1 MTTQKDILRT
11 MMTQLDDASD
21 KIPEGLYLQFCD
33 HLKNLHT
40 AIPKPQPSV
49 PFSARPQLPQ
59 SLREDSVR
67 HQRAFSFAQER
78 VLRINQQLK
87 RLKIRKR
94 ITVGVKA
101 DAVRDC
107 CGRIGFNVTDYNVEA
122 LREKGVLI
130 PDDRAFYK
138 DFLDRETL
146 ILSQKRYELL
156 GELPT
161 LERERDEARTT
172 MVGTFREIDAFRAD
186 RLY

>member
-1 MTTQKDILRT
+1 MEALSSVMSLIDQN
-11 MMTQLDDASD
+11 SES
-21 KIPEGLYLQFCD
+21 IPEGDYLKLCN
-33 HLKNLHT
+33 LMKVLHT

-49 PFSARPQLPQ
+49 PFSARPRLPQ

-67 HQRAFSFAQER
+67 HQRAYSFAEER

-87 RLKIRKR
+87 RIKIRKR

-101 DAVRDC
+101 DAVHDC
-107 CGRIGFNVTDYNVEA
+107 CERLGFPMVFCVED

-130 PDDRAFYK
+130 EDERAFYK

-156 GELPT
+156 GDRRG
-161 LERERDEARTT
+161 LERERDEARAT
-172 MVGTFREIDAFRAD
+172 MVETFRAIDAYRAL
-186 RLY
+186 RV

>member
-1 MTTQKDILRT
+1 MEALSNVMSLIDQN
-11 MMTQLDDASD
+11 SES
-21 KIPEGLYLQFCD
+21 IPEGDYLKLCN
-33 HLKNLHT
+33 LMKVLHT
-40 AIPKPQPSV
+40 SIPKPRPSV

-67 HQRAFSFAQER
+67 HQRAFSFAEER
-78 VLRINQQLK
+78 VLRVNQQLK
-87 RLKIRKR
+87 RIKIRQR

-107 CGRIGFNVTDYNVEA
+107 CERLGFYVTDYNVEA
-122 LREKGVLI
+122 LREKGVFI
-130 PDDRAFYK
+130 PDERAFYK

-156 GELPT
+156 GDRRG
-161 LERERDEARTT
+161 LERERNEARAT
-172 MVGTFREIDAFRAD
+172 MVETFREIDAFRAD